1 MPLAQRFIE
10 SGFMVA
16 WMAGTLVVLGA
27 LMGFALAIYAI
38 YWMIFKMGKE

>member
-1 MPLAQRFIE
+1 MLLAQKIVG

-16 WMAGTLVVLGA
+16 WMAGTLVVLAIVMGVVLA
-27 LMGFALAIYAI
+27 LYAI